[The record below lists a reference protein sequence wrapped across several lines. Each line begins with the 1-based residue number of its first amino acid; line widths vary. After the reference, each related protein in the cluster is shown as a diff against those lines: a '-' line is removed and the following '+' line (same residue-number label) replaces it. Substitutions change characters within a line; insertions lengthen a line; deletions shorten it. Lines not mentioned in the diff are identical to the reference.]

1 MHNLT
6 GNDFLSGIVRD
17 LKMEHKELLY
27 FLSLQIKP
35 YQHLIQKRDAQAPL
49 TLREKEF
56 IELYE
61 DAMNHQSSTIS
72 AISAFQEFLDVYPDA
87 KLKNLAQQRLFDL
100 QDKLVMKELHS
111 AQLYYNLGT
120 YFGNCTSGGNNY
132 EACIVTSENALKDYP
147 FMSKRE
153 DFSVLIMKSKYE
165 LARQS
170 VESKKLERF
179 QDAEDECYGFLN
191 EFPDSK
197 ERPLAEKYIAKC
209 KEVTKD

>member
-1 MHNLT
+1 MTL
-6 GNDFLSGIVRD
+6 NDYQKAAEYFKKYYQSYPKGQYA
-17 LKMEHKELLY
+17 ELAKFY
-27 FLSLQIKP
+27 VGQSLFMDTPEPRLDQC
-35 YQHLIQKRDAQAPL
+35 
-49 TLREKEF
+49 
-56 IELYE
+56 
-61 DAMNHQSSTIS
+61 STIS